1 MAYYN
6 RVKTPKFY
14 IDAVLLAR
22 QLVYINEENNI
33 GKYYL
38 NPTKTTDVVYSG
50 AGDSYLDISFTDRK
64 FFTIIIYKIYLIIL
78 HNVCENM

>member
-22 QLVYINEENNI
+22 QLGYINEENNI
-33 GKYYL
+33 GK
-38 NPTKTTDVVYSG
+38 T
-50 AGDSYLDISFTDRK
+50 
-64 FFTIIIYKIYLIIL
+64 
-78 HNVCENM
+78 